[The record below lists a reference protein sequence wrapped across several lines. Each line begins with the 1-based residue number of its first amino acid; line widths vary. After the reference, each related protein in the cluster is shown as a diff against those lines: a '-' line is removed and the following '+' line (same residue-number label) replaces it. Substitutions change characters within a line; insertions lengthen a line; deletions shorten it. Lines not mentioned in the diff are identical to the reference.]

1 MVRMLSVT
9 ILLFIIVV
17 GCQNSIS
24 TGNATDLISFR
35 TDKTSYSISDTID
48 IILKNESYSKILIG
62 LRCGGYLEMF
72 YQKKEE
78 NIWSDNLSFWYM
90 SLRCLT
96 VVDTLESNNIFNYSL
111 ESAIFDSTG
120 TYRLVLKYYR
130 SSENIERIE
139 YSNSFEIK

>member
-24 TGNATDLISFR
+24 TGNATDRISFR
-35 TDKTSYSISDTID
+35 SDKTSYSISDTID